1 MIPCLLLPVPLIVSA
16 NVVWPSLYILS
27 QVYCWYV
34 IVLGLV
40 VEFFAVRFFG
50 KASWGKAAVVTVVMN
65 AISALVGWVL
75 IPVSGILTEFLLL
88 PFAPGTFQLSHW
100 IGSNVFFGG
109 FWLPMRL
116 VWPFRCWFRCRI
128 LINTKSVESVESVEC
143 VLYGR
148 VGKEFANPSRQP
160 EGNRAGGRSAVAL
173 KREPARNASR
183 QMRNNCPY
191 RNKIQPV
198 TSLFPYLPVL
208 ERVFFAI
215 FMLMNFQTS
224 VTR

>member
-1 MIPCLLLPVPLIVSA
+1 MIPCLLPSVPLIVSA

-100 IGSNVFFGG
+100 IVDYVF
-109 FWLPMRL
+109 
-116 VWPFRCWFRCRI
+116 
-128 LINTKSVESVESVEC
+128 
-143 VLYGR
+143 
-148 VGKEFANPSRQP
+148 
-160 EGNRAGGRSAVAL
+160 VAL
-173 KREPARNASR
+173 VNTCIEGLAMTGIFK
-183 QMRNNCPY
+183 Y
-191 RNKIQPV
+191 RFK
-198 TSLFPYLPVL
+198 
-208 ERVFFAI
+208 RVFWWLLAANAVSVA
-215 FMLMNFQTS
+215 LSVLVPLSNFD
-224 VTR
+224 

>member
-16 NVVWPSLYILS
+16 NVVWPSLILS

-100 IGSNVFFGG
+100 IVDYVF
-109 FWLPMRL
+109 
-116 VWPFRCWFRCRI
+116 
-128 LINTKSVESVESVEC
+128 
-143 VLYGR
+143 
-148 VGKEFANPSRQP
+148 
-160 EGNRAGGRSAVAL
+160 VAL
-173 KREPARNASR
+173 VNTCIEGLAMTGIFK
-183 QMRNNCPY
+183 Y
-191 RNKIQPV
+191 RFK
-198 TSLFPYLPVL
+198 
-208 ERVFFAI
+208 RVFWWLLAA
-215 FMLMNFQTS
+215 NAVS
-224 VTR
+224 VALSVLVPLSSFD